1 MKKIIIDTN
10 ALMAIA
16 EWKIN
21 LLEEIHNVSDFPYQ
35 VCVLSGTIVELKK
48 IMEEQRGKFKRGAK
62 LALSLIK
69 ALGVKVIVSSGYVDD
84 ELVRES
90 EKGAIVLTQ
99 DVALKKR
106 LVNPYMTI
114 RQKKMVILVK

>member
-1 MKKIIIDTN
+1 MKKIIVDTN
-10 ALMAIA
+10 AWMAIA

-21 LLEEIHNVSDFPYQ
+21 LLEEIHEIADFAYQ
-35 VCVLSGTIVELKK
+35 VCVLSGTLIELKK

-69 ALGVKVIVSSGYVDD
+69 ALGIKKINSTGYVDD
-84 ELVRES
+84 VLVEYS
-90 EKGAIVLTQ
+90 AKGDLILTQ

-106 LVNPYMTI
+106 LTKPYMTI
-114 RQKKMVILVK
+114 RQKKRVILVR